1 MGRVPCRCCV
11 MRSTAARWTAAG
23 TDGRRGQRGSL
34 SPHVRSRAMGA
45 SRACLYPMPE
55 CRACMPC
62 EATRGHLPMVWF
74 ELFDLRA
81 FALTRP
87 LSIPPVSRLSPRS
100 LSLLILHSRRHTMSA
115 KGPDLKRYMDKRLSL
130 ALNKGRTVEGYLR
143 GYDQFMNIVL
153 DNALEVVSASEK
165 NQIGMV
171 VRVLAGGARAAAG
184 VGEGGW
190 GVRYVRCVGG
200 RAFGRGSSG
209 SR

>member
-1 MGRVPCRCCV
+1 
-11 MRSTAARWTAAG
+11 
-23 TDGRRGQRGSL
+23 
-34 SPHVRSRAMGA
+34 
-45 SRACLYPMPE
+45 
-55 CRACMPC
+55 
-62 EATRGHLPMVWF
+62 MVWF

-100 LSLLILHSRRHTMSA
+100 LSLLILHSRRHAMSA

-184 VGEGGW
+184 GGEGGW
-190 GVRYVRCVGG
+190 GARYVRCVGG
-200 RAFGRGSSG
+200 CAFGRGSRWWSG
-209 SR
+209 GGGMPYLSGV